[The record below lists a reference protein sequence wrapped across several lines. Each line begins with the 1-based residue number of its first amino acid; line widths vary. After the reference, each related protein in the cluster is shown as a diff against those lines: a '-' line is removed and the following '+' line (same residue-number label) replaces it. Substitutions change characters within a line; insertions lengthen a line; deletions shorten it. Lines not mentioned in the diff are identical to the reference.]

1 LSVIESGT
9 WDDATH
15 ARCDALVTRI
25 VSRHPDAAAQAR
37 SWSELFALIAGDLER
52 WCRANALLRRA
63 GLGSED
69 DWRAVFLRVIE
80 RLVRKQYASLR
91 AYQESCEAH
100 RAQGTLG
107 RTPFEAWLRQL
118 VRYAAA
124 DEVERC
130 LAQRRT
136 RPAGGAATVEGL
148 GQGHRAAPPSPVTAV
163 AAKQRSARLQAAL
176 QQLDDDQR
184 CALLRRV
191 QGAGYDDIGGAMGVS
206 AREAHD
212 LVRAAKACLRRG
224 LRQGRAA
231 GER

>member
-1 LSVIESGT
+1 VIEGGT
-9 WDDATH
+9 WDDITH
-15 ARCDALVTRI
+15 ERCDALVARI
-25 VSRHPDAAAQAR
+25 ASPGTDATVQAR

-52 WCRANALLRRA
+52 WSRSSALLRRA

-69 DWRAVFLRVIE
+69 DWRAVFLRVVE

-91 AYQESCEAH
+91 AYVESCESH
-100 RAQGTLG
+100 RAEGTLG

-118 VRYAAA
+118 VRYASA

-130 LAQRRT
+130 LAQRRI
-136 RPAGGAATVEGL
+136 RPSGGAATVEGL
-148 GQGHRAAPPSPVTAV
+148 DMGRPPAPPSPVTAV
-163 AAKQRSARLQAAL
+163 AAKQRSARLRAAL

-191 QGAGYDDIGGAMGVS
+191 QGAGYDDIAGAMGVS
-206 AREAHD
+206 SREAHD
-212 LVRAAKACLRRG
+212 LVRAAKASLRRS
-224 LRQGRAA
+224 LRQARAA

>member
-1 LSVIESGT
+1 LSETGT
-9 WDDATH
+9 WDDVTH
-15 ARCDALVTRI
+15 ARCDALARRI
-25 VSRHPDAAAQAR
+25 AAAGGEPAAQAR
-37 SWSELFALIAGDLER
+37 AWGELFALIAPDLER
-52 WCRANALLRRA
+52 WCRHSALLRRA
-63 GLGSED
+63 GLGGED

-91 AYQESCEAH
+91 AYEDSCEQH
-100 RAQGTLG
+100 RAQGNLG
-107 RTPFEAWLRQL
+107 RTPLEAWLRQL

-130 LAQRRT
+130 LALRRT

-148 GQGHRAAPPSPVTAV
+148 AAVARAAPPSPVTAI
-163 AAKQRSARLQAAL
+163 AREQRSARLRAAL
-176 QQLDDDQR
+176 QALDDDQR

-206 AREAHD
+206 AREALD
-212 LVRAAKACLRRG
+212 LVRAAKACLRRS
-224 LRQGRAA
+224 LREARAA